1 MEKLQL
7 DYSAESGKNR
17 KMAHLVNI
25 ACARFILVHQ
35 ALHCNAALRP
45 RLTSRRRGSWFA
57 SCLALLQVTRYVSS
71 SSGCGLCVYSIFL

>member
-45 RLTSRRRGSWFA
+45 RLTKQEERKLACFMFGSPA
-57 SCLALLQVTRYVSS
+57 GNQV
-71 SSGCGLCVYSIFL
+71 C